1 MDAMFYFI
9 IVIGVLVFVHEM
21 GHFLAAKKFGV
32 RVEAFSIGFGPAL
45 LKKRIGETEYRLSLV
60 PLGGYVKMFGEDS
73 NFICSEEEIAV
84 SFVYQKLWKK
94 FIIVAMGVTFN
105 FLLAI
110 VIFSGLNMTSE
121 RQVFYPIVV
130 EFTENSPAK
139 DVGMQIGD
147 RILKINDNNI
157 STFNDIR
164 LELHSAKGDI
174 DVLVER
180 NKESLILRI
189 NPQIVKGKNITGKE
203 MDMKVMGVVFKV
215 ETVRLGIIS
224 SVQSGIKDTYEV
236 GKLNL
241 LGIKK
246 MVTGELSA
254 RDNLGGPIM
263 IAKASA
269 ETAKYGLKS
278 FLWFIAIISVCLG
291 VINLFPIPALDG
303 GHLLIY
309 TIEGVISRPV
319 NKTIEKCLNVA
330 GVLLLVA
337 LMVFTVGNDF
347 LNFFF

>member
-180 NKESLILRI
+180 
-189 NPQIVKGKNITGKE
+189 
-203 MDMKVMGVVFKV
+203 
-215 ETVRLGIIS
+215 
-224 SVQSGIKDTYEV
+224 IKDTYEV

>member
-94 FIIVAMGVTFN
+94 FIIVAMGVTFD

-203 MDMKVMGVVFKV
+203 MD
-215 ETVRLGIIS
+215 
-224 SVQSGIKDTYEV
+224 
-236 GKLNL
+236 
-241 LGIKK
+241 
-246 MVTGELSA
+246 TGELSA